1 MFAGGGGGLVVMP
14 GRSGLSIPSLPC
26 GADPGAANFFERVQR
41 QRGNRSINLCIQ
53 FSPFCVQGL
62 EAVVLAI
69 ASCFLAAHG
78 RLRPMLV
85 HRQVPRFS
93 VLLGEVKW
101 ICRLVAGNIDL
112 NLIHI
117 NYMLGAC

>member
-1 MFAGGGGGLVVMP
+1 MIVDII
-14 GRSGLSIPSLPC
+14 R
-26 GADPGAANFFERVQR
+26 
-41 QRGNRSINLCIQ
+41 
-53 FSPFCVQGL
+53 
-62 EAVVLAI
+62 
-69 ASCFLAAHG
+69 CFLQESKNEDFQ

>member
-1 MFAGGGGGLVVMP
+1 MSHDWNRFQFMWSESNAEYVLMPMGLPLYSQYSFAY
-14 GRSGLSIPSLPC
+14 C
-26 GADPGAANFFERVQR
+26 YDFQ
-41 QRGNRSINLCIQ
+41 
-53 FSPFCVQGL
+53 
-62 EAVVLAI
+62 
-69 ASCFLAAHG
+69 

>member
-26 GADPGAANFFERVQR
+26 GADPGAANFFERVFFFFLLFGPCCSQR

-78 RLRPMLV
+78 V
-85 HRQVPRFS
+85 
-93 VLLGEVKW
+93 
-101 ICRLVAGNIDL
+101 
-112 NLIHI
+112 
-117 NYMLGAC
+117 

>member
-1 MFAGGGGGLVVMP
+1 MSLLLRT
-14 GRSGLSIPSLPC
+14 RSVHQMKPFFC
-26 GADPGAANFFERVQR
+26 GFVDFQ
-41 QRGNRSINLCIQ
+41 
-53 FSPFCVQGL
+53 
-62 EAVVLAI
+62 
-69 ASCFLAAHG
+69 

>member
-1 MFAGGGGGLVVMP
+1 MFAGGGFGGDAWAQWF
-14 GRSGLSIPSLPC
+14 I
-26 GADPGAANFFERVQR
+26 DPFPAFQR

-53 FSPFCVQGL
+53 FSPF
-62 EAVVLAI
+62 
-69 ASCFLAAHG
+69 